1 MDSSED
7 NQLQAAIAASVHQQ
21 QKKTKAKPNNGKV
34 KPEDA
39 TRLVLDESDSGSDI
53 DSDQELE
60 TFSGSHSL
68 SSCSGSLSSNV
79 LD

>member
-21 QKKTKAKPNNGKV
+21 QKKAKPNNGKV